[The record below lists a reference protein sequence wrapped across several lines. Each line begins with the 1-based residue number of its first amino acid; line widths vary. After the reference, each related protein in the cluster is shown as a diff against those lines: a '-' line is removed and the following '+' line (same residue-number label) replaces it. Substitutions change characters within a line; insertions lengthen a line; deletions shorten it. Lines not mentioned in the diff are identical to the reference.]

1 MFVHNTQS
9 QDNGDEQDELE
20 EKITAAEA
28 QGFTMWLPLAK
39 RLAQTIGVGS
49 NSLHGK
55 MKTAFQM
62 FMSKV
67 GAPNGYLNGH
77 IKRLNNSDC

>member
-1 MFVHNTQS
+1 LYKQS

-28 QGFTMWLPLAK
+28 QGFTLWLPLAK

-67 GAPNGYLNGH
+67 SCA
-77 IKRLNNSDC
+77 